1 MARRFHWIDKDIIYE
16 LLFSKTTLEG
26 LKVEQEDILN
36 LLRTWVLEK
45 DPGII
50 AISDFERDA
59 IEARCEALADNR
71 GTGFKIQSDKEHD
84 ELPYGMIIYLNSTL

>member
-1 MARRFHWIDKDIIYE
+1 M
-16 LLFSKTTLEG
+16 
-26 LKVEQEDILN
+26 EQEEILN

-84 ELPYGMIIYLNSTL
+84 EPPIWDDYIFKFDIVIKKLYA